1 MLLQP
6 ALLLIDHAHFQYNG
20 ISLGLSAAAAAAI
33 AADFK
38 LLGSSLY
45 CLALNHKQM
54 SLFYAPAFFG
64 HLLGRSLQQ
73 PTWPRK
79 VRPLSTWWHKWL
91 SLQTSLTARA

>member
-20 ISLGLSAAAAAAI
+20 ISLGLTAAAAAAI
-33 AADFK
+33 ACDLQ
-38 LLGSSLY
+38 LLGSALY

-79 VRPLSTWWHKWL
+79 V
-91 SLQTSLTARA
+91 SLTYLMNYVSRCCRRVRPSQA